1 MHAKRTE
8 VNSLL
13 LHHSSPHFSSGKVER
28 AKRKRA
34 WKSPHARKARR
45 NGERGKISEQFL
57 QGPLG
62 QTAARGSRILS

>member
-1 MHAKRTE
+1 MYAKRTE

-34 WKSPHARKARR
+34 
-45 NGERGKISEQFL
+45 
-57 QGPLG
+57 
-62 QTAARGSRILS
+62 